1 MVLSRNVQELKQGLR
16 HSEAEQ
22 GKREEQKRLD
32 QFVIVE

>member
-1 MVLSRNVQELKQGLR
+1 MLSRNVPELKQDLR

-32 QFVIVE
+32 QVVIAE